1 MKINLA
7 HINQVYFIGIGGIGM
22 SALAF
27 HFIKLRKTVLGYDKT
42 PNEMCHKLEKLGA
55 KIEYNENLK
64 LAKNLKKSDTLVIYT
79 PAVKDNHPV
88 FQFFKTNDFNI
99 FKRAQ
104 VLGQFSEN
112 KTCIAVA
119 GTHGKT
125 TITSML
131 AFLLKENNQPV
142 TAFLGGI
149 AQNYNSN
156 YIHNGDELY
165 VIEADEFDRSFLNL
179 KPDFALISN
188 IDADHLDIY
197 NTKEALQE
205 SFKDFANQLKDK
217 TQLYHQ
223 NQLNF
228 NGKTISVNEKSDFYA
243 ENISIKNAAY
253 HFDWISPKLHLKNLQ
268 LNMPGYHNLF
278 NAISALALAI
288 AYNPEKAESFA
299 KSLANFKG
307 VKRRFN
313 YIVKRSDLTIIDD
326 YAHHPSEIKAVYQAV
341 KQMHPDQK
349 VMAIFQPHLFSR
361 TKDFADDFAQELSQ
375 FDDVKL
381 LEIYP
386 AREEPIEG
394 INSEFLLSKMKH
406 PHKAVIQKNEI
417 FQNIENNKCQVVV
430 LMGAGDIGIEA
441 QRIKKYYSDEK

>member
-1 MKINLA
+1 MSINLE
-7 HINQVYFIGIGGIGM
+7 HIKQVYFIGIGGIGM

-27 HFIKLRKTVLGYDKT
+27 HFIKLKKEVFGYDKV
-42 PNEMCHKLEKLGA
+42 PNPISDKLEKEGA
-55 KIEYNENLK
+55 KIEYDENLK
-64 LAKNLKKSDTLVIYT
+64 LAKKINKENALIIYT
-79 PAVKDNHPV
+79 PAIKENHSV
-88 FQFFKTNDFNI
+88 FQYFKTHHFYI
-99 FKRAQ
+99 SKRAQ
-104 VLGQFSEN
+104 VLGQLSSN

-131 AFLLKENNQPV
+131 AFLLKDNDQPV

-156 YIHNGDELY
+156 YIHNGDDVY

-197 NTKEALQE
+197 NTKEKLQQ

-223 NQLNF
+223 NQLDF
-228 NGKTISVNEKSDFYA
+228 KGKTISVDENSDFYA
-243 ENISIKNAAY
+243 ENISIKNGTY
-253 HFDWISPKLHLKNLQ
+253 HFDWVSPKLHLKNLQ

-288 AYNPEKAESFA
+288 AFKQEKAEHFA
-299 KSLANFKG
+299 RSLAEFKG

-326 YAHHPSEIKAVYQAV
+326 YAHHPSEIKAVYQAI
-341 KQMHPDQK
+341 KQMHPYQK

-361 TKDFADDFAQELSQ
+361 TQDFADDFAQELSQ
-375 FDDVKL
+375 FDDIKL

-394 INSEFLLSKMKH
+394 VNSEFLLSKIKH
-406 PHKAVIQKNEI
+406 PYKSVIQKNKI
-417 FQNIENNKCQVVV
+417 LQSIESSNCEVVV

-441 QRIKKYYSDEK
+441 QRIKNYYSDEK

>member
-1 MKINLA
+1 MKLNLA

-27 HFIKLRKTVLGYDKT
+27 HFLKLKKTVLGYDKT
-42 PNEMCHKLEKLGA
+42 PNEMCHKLVKLGA

-79 PAVKDNHPV
+79 PAIKENHPV
-88 FQFFKTNDFNI
+88 FQFFKTNNFNI

-104 VLGQFSEN
+104 VLGDLSSN

-156 YIHNGDELY
+156 YIHNGDDVY

-179 KPDFALISN
+179 KPDYALISN

-197 NTKEALQE
+197 NTKEELEE

-217 TQLYHQ
+217 AQLYHQ
-223 NQLNF
+223 NQLDF
-228 NGKTISVNEKSDFYA
+228 NGKTISVNENSDFYA
-243 ENISIKNAAY
+243 ENISIKNGAY
-253 HFDWISPKLHLKNLQ
+253 HFDWVSPNLHLKNLQ

-278 NAISALALAI
+278 NAISALALSV
-288 AYNPEKAESFA
+288 AYMPEKAESFA
-299 KSLANFKG
+299 KSLANFSG

-341 KQMHPDQK
+341 KQMHPNQK

-361 TKDFADDFAQELSQ
+361 TQDFADDFAQELSR

-394 INSEFLLSKMKH
+394 INSKYLLSKIKLSD
-406 PHKAVIQKNEI
+406 KAMIQKNDI
-417 FQNIENNKCQVVV
+417 LYAIKTSKCSVIVF
-430 LMGAGDIGIEA
+430 MGAGDIGIEA
-441 QRIKKYYSDEK
+441 QRIKNYYSDEK